1 MDEKTIL
8 ALDLAARTGWA
19 LGGMHDCVP
28 LSGSIRFAKPGASLG
43 MIFSTCRT
51 WVRDLVLLHQP
62 NVIVFESP
70 MTPGHM
76 SGRTNATTIRLLIG
90 LTAIVEE
97 ATFGLDVRE
106 AKVIDIR
113 RHFIGSNPRRAE
125 AKTKTIAACRRL
137 GWTPVDDNAADA
149 LALWH
154 YQATVFE
161 PLLSLQTHPL
171 FRRQV

>member
-1 MDEKTIL
+1 MTEKTIL

-19 LGGMHDCVP
+19 FGAALDCSP
-28 LSGSIRFAKPGASLG
+28 LSGSVRFAKPGASLG
-43 MIFSTCRT
+43 MVFSTCRT
-51 WVRDLVLLHQP
+51 WVRDVALLHQP
-62 NVIVFESP
+62 DVIVFESP
-70 MTPGHM
+70 MTPEHM
-76 SGRTNATTIRLLIG
+76 AGRTNAATIRLLVG
-90 LTAIVEE
+90 LAAIVEE
-97 ATFGLDVRE
+97 ACFGRDVRE

-125 AKTKTIAACRRL
+125 AKTRTIAACRRL
-137 GWTPVDDNAADA
+137 GFSPVDDNAADA

-171 FRRQV
+171 FRRQQ